1 MDMMQSFTNKAKILV
16 LFANC
21 YDMVADGRQV
31 AGCSVHYLFWGEQG
45 EALLEQC
52 EYDVSKPVGVQR
64 AKVSMDSAMRVRVP
78 IAPAIYEGTF
88 ETRVGGDGK
97 PVLRLV
103 DIAYYS
109 NVEFRERIVPGLVV
123 PGMIIH
129 KEPETPAERALAA
142 AAAVPD
148 AAEKADK
155 KAGKQ
160 G

>member
-45 EALLEQC
+45 EALLEQS

-64 AKVSMDSAMRVRVP
+64 AKVSMDSVMRVRVP

-109 NVEFRERIVPGLVV
+109 NVEFKERIVPGLVV

-129 KEPETPAERALAA
+129 KDPETQAERAIAA
-142 AAAVPD
+142 AAAAADVPD
-148 AAEKADK
+148 KADRK
-155 KAGKQ
+155 SGK
-160 G
+160 

>member
-1 MDMMQSFTNKAKILV
+1 MDMTQSFTNKAKILV

-45 EALLEQC
+45 EALLEQS
-52 EYDVSKPVGVQR
+52 EYDVSKSVGVQR

-109 NVEFRERIVPGLVV
+109 NVRFTEHVVPGLVV
-123 PGMIIH
+123 PGMIMH
-129 KEPETPAERALAA
+129 KEPETRAEQALAA
-142 AAAVPD
+142 AAEFAD
-148 AAEKADK
+148 KADK
-155 KAGKQ
+155 KAGK
-160 G
+160 

>member
-45 EALLEQC
+45 EALLEQS

-64 AKVSMDSAMRVRVP
+64 AKVSMDSVMRVRVP

-109 NVEFRERIVPGLVV
+109 NVEFKERIVPGLVV
-123 PGMIIH
+123 PGMVIH
-129 KEPETPAERALAA
+129 KDPETQAERAIAA
-142 AAAVPD
+142 AAAAADVPD
-148 AAEKADK
+148 KADRK
-155 KAGKQ
+155 SGK
-160 G
+160 

>member
-1 MDMMQSFTNKAKILV
+1 MDMTQSFTNKAKILV

-45 EALLEQC
+45 EALLEQS
-52 EYDVSKPVGVQR
+52 EYDVSKSVGVQR

-109 NVEFRERIVPGLVV
+109 NVRFMEHVVPGLVV
-123 PGMIIH
+123 PGMIMH
-129 KEPETPAERALAA
+129 KEPETQAERALAA
-142 AAAVPD
+142 AAESAD
-148 AAEKADK
+148 KTDK
-155 KAGKQ
+155 KAGK
-160 G
+160 

>member
-21 YDMVADGRQV
+21 YDMVADGKQV

-45 EALLEQC
+45 EALLEQS

-97 PVLRLV
+97 PVLRLI

-109 NVEFRERIVPGLVV
+109 NVEFKERIVPGLVV

-129 KEPETPAERALAA
+129 KEPETQAERALAA
-142 AAAVPD
+142 AAELD
-148 AAEKADK
+148 KAETDKADK
-155 KAGKQ
+155 KAGK
-160 G
+160 